1 MSLRKVTIAGGIGVL
16 LLLTVG
22 VAAAALGVSFSEVQ
36 AVSFGESTNTQ
47 SDLTVTGTDTEGPG
61 INVDEFVLTV
71 DNAGNDPVTATVE
84 VWLLSGDTEVATGTL
99 TETFNKGET
108 DVNVE
113 LDDRVRE
120 SDYGTV
126 DIRLTEN

>member
-22 VAAAALGVSFSEVQ
+22 VAAAALGVSFSEEQ

-71 DNAGNDPVTATVE
+71 DNAGNNPVTATVE

>member
-71 DNAGNDPVTATVE
+71 DNAGNNPVTATVE

>member
-47 SDLTVTGTDTEGPG
+47 SDLTVTSTDTEGPG

-71 DNAGNDPVTATVE
+71 DNAGNNPVTATVE

>member
-1 MSLRKVTIAGGIGVL
+1 M

-47 SDLTVTGTDTEGPG
+47 SDLTVTSTDTEGPG

-71 DNAGNDPVTATVE
+71 DNAGNNPVTATVE

-126 DIRLTEN
+126 DIRITEN